1 MVALVM
7 RECKYAR
14 RVTRFFSR
22 ARRDEFA
29 LEEDDGPLPKYE
41 SALPVVFM
49 VLVRGNGP
57 GAAVSPE
64 GGIDTGS
71 EDGGEVY
78 VGIGIVRAVRSFGGG
93 ALTACPGCA
102 LRS

>member
-14 RVTRFFSR
+14 RVMRFFSR
-22 ARRDEFA
+22 ASRDALA
-29 LEEDDGPLPKYE
+29 LEEDDGPLPRYE
-41 SALPVVFM
+41 SALPVVSER
-49 VLVRGNGP
+49 LVSGWP
-57 GAAVSPE
+57 IFSPE
-64 GGIDTGS
+64 SAAEPGT

-78 VGIGIVRAVRSFGGG
+78 VDVGTVRAVRSFGGG
-93 ALTACPGCA
+93 GLTACSGCA